1 MRLTDL
7 FENHRIKLLESYG
20 NACKY
25 VHDDVPPE
33 IGTTPLPLGTKRYF
47 HYTWQTPDIE
57 SICAQGLKTRSGLVW
72 VGSDVDEYRNY
83 LTSESDTYVA
93 NNIVVEL
100 AMNPNDPLIKPESP
114 YQYNRVFKVYRDIQ
128 PTEII
133 AIHMPWHKKCEEM
146 IQQYN
151 LRSSPRNADQLRSL
165 LANYSMYDS
174 RNVESIINYLSSGK
188 YLRESRTVK
197 LFESASARIYHACL
211 LYVAEKIVRDDKFI
225 LKASDD
231 SEIKDES
238 DEDHMP
244 GPEKRAANTA
254 GPNLNIKVDTK
265 KYPWFLSCTPRPW
278 QGYFVSKNLPDYNK
292 GMVIFE
298 LDGNLMNTKSN
309 YQIEIVH
316 YNVTARRWKQD
327 PKTQHLPIPT
337 GYDEAE
343 ERVFSKTPSIKLRN
357 NLIAVH
363 VFGQGHDLTTL
374 KSLCAASNIKL
385 YEYPDLNSLLHVQTD
400 KARQFN
406 ESIDSFKSMYDVI
419 MEGHK
424 STPRGIFKKI
434 AWLAAI
440 WTGVS
445 SLIYFSFNLVR
456 ILYAIET
463 GEDLW
468 QNVNQIVQ
476 DIEHSQEADIKQGMI
491 QARKAQG
498 LPINP
503 NDEPP
508 PIVVPNTNNTTIPDE
523 AEPLD
528 LPKQD
533 IRAIRTTGDDIVEQN
548 DEIANEIIWG
558 NQNQIEIQT
567 LFQGEIAKNLI
578 VLAHE
583 QGIKGRELVYLLAQ
597 LGTESHMDPTAV
609 NQNSNFKYRARGL
622 IQLDGIRMGND
633 GRAYDDPWVYQ
644 NMQQKL
650 RQHFNINVDLVN
662 NPDLASRPDI
672 SYRIA
677 ICYWLTNVRPRVN
690 FESSDVRG
698 TVLKITRIIAGD
710 RKIHNK
716 LQGEDRRIQL
726 TQNIFRMTH
735 LGEILIKHLT
745 SVLKKGS

>member
-7 FENHRIKLLESYG
+7 FENHS
-20 NACKY
+20 
-25 VHDDVPPE
+25 
-33 IGTTPLPLGTKRYF
+33 
-47 HYTWQTPDIE
+47 
-57 SICAQGLKTRSGLVW
+57 
-72 VGSDVDEYRNY
+72 
-83 LTSESDTYVA
+83 
-93 NNIVVEL
+93 
-100 AMNPNDPLIKPESP
+100 
-114 YQYNRVFKVYRDIQ
+114 VY
-128 PTEII
+128 
-133 AIHMPWHKKCEEM
+133 
-146 IQQYN
+146 
-151 LRSSPRNADQLRSL
+151 
-165 LANYSMYDS
+165 
-174 RNVESIINYLSSGK
+174 
-188 YLRESRTVK
+188 
-197 LFESASARIYHACL
+197 LFESASTRIYHGCTL
-211 LYVAEKIVRDDKFI
+211 PTGESIIHDDMFV

-238 DEDHMP
+238 DKDYRP
-244 GPEKRAANTA
+244 GTEKKAANNA
-254 GPNLNIKVDTK
+254 GLNLDIVIDTK
-265 KYPWFLSCTPRPW
+265 MYPWFLSCTPYPW
-278 QGYFVSKNLPDYNK
+278 AGYFVSKHLSSFNK
-292 GMVIFE
+292 GVLLFE

-316 YNVTARRWKQD
+316 YHVRARDLLKN
-327 PKTQHLPIPT
+327 PKTRNLPLPA
-337 GYDEAE
+337 YAYEAE
-343 ERVFSKTPSIKLRN
+343 ERVFSKTSTIKLRN

-363 VFGQGHDLTTL
+363 VFGQGHDLTNL
-374 KSLCAASNIKL
+374 KNLCAASKIKL
-385 YEYPDLNSLLHVQTD
+385 YEYPDLNSLLHVRTYQ
-400 KARQFN
+400 AQQLN
-406 ESIDSFKSMYDVI
+406 ESIANFKSMYNVI

-503 NDEPP
+503 SDEPP
-508 PIVVPNTNNTTIPDE
+508 PIVVSNTNNTTIPDE

-548 DEIANEIIWG
+548 DEIANEIVWG
-558 NQNQIEIQT
+558 NQNQTEIQT
-567 LFQGEIAKNLI
+567 LFQGETAKSLI

-622 IQLDGIRMGND
+622 IQLDGIRMGDD
-633 GRAYDDPWVYQ
+633 GRAYDDPRVYQ
-644 NMQQKL
+644 NMQQQL
-650 RQHFNINVDLVN
+650 QQHFNINVDLVN
-662 NPDLASRPDI
+662 NPELAAKPDI